1 MTRSLHVEQ
10 SRTVPGTPEQLYDAV
25 IPGPLPEIFKHRH
38 LVMPPIVRVTGQEGE
53 WGDRVGQ
60 TRRIHLADGGAVTE
74 TLVESD
80 RPARSS
86 YTITELAGPLR
97 LLVSQAEGTWTFTP
111 TGATTVV
118 TWAWTLHPTNAVTAR
133 LLPLIGVFWR
143 GYARKALAEIE
154 SLTGAP

>member
-1 MTRSLHVEQ
+1 MTLRVEE
-10 SRTVPGTPEQLYDAV
+10 SRTVPGTPEQVYDVV

-38 LVMPPIVRVTGQEGE
+38 VVMPPIARVSGQEGV
-53 WGDRVGQ
+53 WGETVGQ

-86 YTITELAGPLR
+86 YTITELQGPLK
-97 LLVSQAEGTWTFTP
+97 LLVSQAEGRWTFVP
-111 TGATTVV
+111 SGGRTVV

-133 LLPLIGVFWR
+133 LLPLIGVFWH
-143 GYARKALAEIE
+143 GYARKALAEVE
-154 SLTGAP
+154 RLVTASG